1 MTEVSTSRRRF
12 LKVASAAAA
21 AGTLAVATDA
31 SIFEPNRP
39 RLVRIEIPLSRLPRV
54 FDGFTIVQLSDF
66 HYDPFFSVVPI
77 ERGVRM
83 SNDFSP
89 DLVVLTGDV
98 VSVPAL
104 GGVKAARQAA
114 GQAVPCVQILQ
125 ALRARHGV
133 WSVLGNHDAVSDA
146 GYIEAAL
153 RRGGI
158 PVLRNAAIPL
168 EREGRKLWLAG
179 VEDVLK
185 GDPDLSEALRGIP
198 SGDPIVLL
206 AHEPDFADLVAQYPV
221 DLQLSGHS
229 HGGQVRFPLVGAV
242 YLPPLG
248 RKYPLG
254 LRQIDQLTLYTNVGL
269 GTLQIPVRWNCSP
282 EVTLITL
289 RSLQG

>member
-1 MTEVSTSRRRF
+1 

-39 RLVRIEIPLSRLPRV
+39 RLVRIEIPLSRLARAL
-54 FDGFTIVQLSDF
+54 DGFTIVQLSDF
-66 HYDPFFSVVPI
+66 HYDPYFSVVPI
-77 ERGVRM
+77 ERAVRI
-83 SNDFSP
+83 SNDLSP
-89 DLVVLTGDV
+89 DLVVLTGDF

-104 GGVKAARQAA
+104 GGAKTARKAAE
-114 GQAVPCVQILQ
+114 QAVPCVQILQ

-133 WSVLGNHDAVSDA
+133 WSVLGNHDAFSDPQH
-146 GYIEAAL
+146 IEAAL
-153 RRGGI
+153 QRGGI
-158 PVLRNAAIPL
+158 PVLRNAAIPV

-179 VEDVLK
+179 VEDVLR
-185 GDPDLSEALRGIP
+185 GDADLSEALRGIP

-206 AHEPDFADLVAQYPV
+206 AHEPDFADLVARYPV

-229 HGGQVRFPLVGAV
+229 HGGQVRFPLVGAI

-254 LRQIDQLTLYTNVGL
+254 LRQIDRLTLYTNVGL

>member
-1 MTEVSTSRRRF
+1 M
-12 LKVASAAAA
+12 KVASAAAA

-39 RLVRIEIPLSRLPRV
+39 RLVRIEIPLSRLARAL
-54 FDGFTIVQLSDF
+54 DGFTIVQLSDF
-66 HYDPFFSVVPI
+66 HYDPYFSVVPI
-77 ERGVRM
+77 ERAVRI
-83 SNDFSP
+83 SNDLSP
-89 DLVVLTGDV
+89 DLVVLTGDF

-104 GGVKAARQAA
+104 GGAKTARKAAE
-114 GQAVPCVQILQ
+114 QAVPCVQILQ

-133 WSVLGNHDAVSDA
+133 WSVLGNHDAFSDPQH
-146 GYIEAAL
+146 IEAAL
-153 RRGGI
+153 QRGGI
-158 PVLRNAAIPL
+158 PVLRNAAIPV

-179 VEDVLK
+179 VEDVLR
-185 GDPDLSEALRGIP
+185 GDADLSEALRGIP

-206 AHEPDFADLVAQYPV
+206 AHEPDFADLVARYPV

-229 HGGQVRFPLVGAV
+229 HGGQVRFPLVGAI

-254 LRQIDQLTLYTNVGL
+254 LRQIDRLTLYTNVGL